1 MKAAI
6 RQRLAI
12 GRLRRGPSKGYRRGI
27 PPEGERIEI
36 LARLVKAK
44 ALEGVW
50 YNGLTLMVRPIG
62 SFGIGTPVYLSWGDA
77 VKVIQSSADCTL
89 VVR

>member
-6 RQRLAI
+6 QQRLAI
-12 GRLRRGPSKGYRRGI
+12 GRLRRGPSKCYRRGI

-44 ALEGVW
+44 AFEGVW

-77 VKVIQSSADCTL
+77 AKLLANHASPGT
-89 VVR
+89 